1 MFDEVQGDADTVAGL
16 LLELKGDFPK
26 LHESMVFNRFR
37 FEVVEMDGH
46 RISKIKV
53 VVS

>member
-1 MFDEVQGDADTVAGL
+1 
-16 LLELKGDFPK
+16 
-26 LHESMVFNRFR
+26 MVFNRFR